1 MSFILCFSCY
11 FEVLL
16 LTLQRDCNQMVEKE
30 LQVADFHDVL
40 KFEFEKN
47 EVSSVFLTSKLSEY
61 LAESKFSPYITL
73 ELENAKKFRADAVF
87 FRYLDNGKSC
97 IPQIYIYDNITNPR
111 SDEDYAI
118 IHRDIWSASE
128 IPLYFVID
136 RHQLRVFDGR
146 TPVKVEDGRLISNP
160 IQIFNDMDEAV
171 KLYNAELFST
181 GAFWNSQEES
191 GNFLY
196 NNTINQKLLSSL
208 QQTRKFLKKCYPSKQ
223 KLIDHIL
230 IISILIKYLQNIEN

>member
-111 SDEDYAI
+111 GDEDYAI

-160 IQIFNDMDEAV
+160 IQI
-171 KLYNAELFST
+171 
-181 GAFWNSQEES
+181 
-191 GNFLY
+191 
-196 NNTINQKLLSSL
+196 
-208 QQTRKFLKKCYPSKQ
+208 
-223 KLIDHIL
+223 
-230 IISILIKYLQNIEN
+230 